1 MINKKFVT
9 YIGMLVL
16 SVSLLT
22 ACKDKETGDTG
33 NKQPTAAPT
42 TASDESD
49 PNAPIAQNPSDI
61 KSWAAVYE
69 KNKEVLSFN
78 ADGSVTY
85 KDVRYDSYAID
96 DTYLTLKGDE
106 ELKMRYVMKH
116 KKMLLYDKKDYKRQ
130 VIEGKYTDVPAGS
143 IEGVWAFD
151 EKYSY
156 EFTEKG
162 TFYEDQNFPG
172 HYQVDESD
180 HSIKLMYNDQ
190 FEDTYL
196 YYSLD
201 GDVLTIEYPWSMV
214 PTESE

>member
-1 MINKKFVT
+1 
-9 YIGMLVL
+9 
-16 SVSLLT
+16 
-22 ACKDKETGDTG
+22 
-33 NKQPTAAPT
+33 
-42 TASDESD
+42 
-49 PNAPIAQNPSDI
+49 
-61 KSWAAVYE
+61 
-69 KNKEVLSFN
+69 
-78 ADGSVTY
+78 
-85 KDVRYDSYAID
+85 
-96 DTYLTLKGDE
+96 
-106 ELKMRYVMKH
+106 MR
-116 KKMLLYDKKDYKRQ
+116 
-130 VIEGKYTDVPAGS
+130 
-143 IEGVWAFD
+143 AFD